1 MVDMEEETLLPGRA
15 TGLTPIKSDDEDR
28 FDSVAGSR
36 EQPLAIHRS
45 RKRINRFH
53 LHRPSTMAEA
63 AELGRQLGP
72 DARYM
77 AGGVDLVNLLKT
89 GVRIK
94 HVIYLPAIPGLDA
107 IKVADGSV
115 IIGCLATHLSFEKSP
130 MIRRYFPSLSA
141 SWRAMGSIRERAK
154 GTLAGNLL
162 ADNPTYEV
170 APVLGALEAELAYD
184 EVGGSE
190 TWQAV
195 DRLEAENNA
204 AGPLMRAIK
213 VPLVP
218 GRQIVYDRSLYP
230 VVSVALA
237 VDWEGECVIGARAGF
252 GCAFTR
258 PVFVRLPISAPVRP
272 SVLARVADEIAAETL
287 AKTPM
292 ARRDHL
298 ASSQYRKR
306 MAGVVLRRQL
316 LELGT
321 AADA

>member
-1 MVDMEEETLLPGRA
+1 MVDIEEETLLPGRA
-15 TGLTPIKSDDEDR
+15 AGSTPFKSDNEDR
-28 FDSVAGSR
+28 FDSVAGSL

-53 LHRPSTMAEA
+53 LHRPTTIAEA
-63 AELGRQLGP
+63 VELGRRFGP
-72 DARYM
+72 EAKYM

-89 GVRIK
+89 GVRIE
-94 HVIYLPAIPGLDA
+94 HVIYLPAIPGLDT
-107 IKVADGSV
+107 IKVAEGSV
-115 IIGCLATHLSFEKSP
+115 IIGCLATHLSFETSP
-130 MIRRYFPSLSA
+130 VIRQYFPALAA
-141 SWRAMGSIRERAK
+141 SWRAIGSIRERAK

-162 ADNPTYEV
+162 TDNPTYEV
-170 APVLGALEAELAYD
+170 APMLGALEAEVVYGD
-184 EVGGSE
+184 VENSE
-190 TWQAV
+190 TRQAV
-195 DRLEAENNA
+195 DHLKAENNA
-204 AGPLMRAIK
+204 AGPLVRAIM
-213 VPLVP
+213 VRLVP

-237 VDWEGECVIGARAGF
+237 VDWEGESVIGARAGF

-258 PVFVRLPISAPVRP
+258 PVFVRLPISAPVHP
-272 SVLARVADEIAAETL
+272 SVLARAADEIAAETL

-306 MAGVVLRRQL
+306 MARVVLRRQL